1 MVKSTAQTAN
11 SWRQSAFSIATMDIL
26 SIQVTTPTLV
36 RGTRHGTR
44 KSHVAQVNVELSNIS
59 ALQIVEMKNR
69 CLFQTRYLCDLCIL
83 TKTITKRTWGGKNQ
97 VC

>member
-1 MVKSTAQTAN
+1 
-11 SWRQSAFSIATMDIL
+11 MDIL

-59 ALQIVEMKNR
+59 DLQIVEMKNR
-69 CLFQTRYLCDLCIL
+69 CLYETRYFCDLCIL
-83 TKTITKRTWGGKNQ
+83 TKFIKKTNMRRKKSGM
-97 VC
+97 